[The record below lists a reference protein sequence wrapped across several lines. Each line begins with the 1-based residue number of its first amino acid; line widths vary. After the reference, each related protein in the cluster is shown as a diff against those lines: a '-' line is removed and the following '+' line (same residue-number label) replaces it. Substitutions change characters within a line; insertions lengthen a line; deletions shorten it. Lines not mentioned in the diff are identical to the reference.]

1 MIHISSSRDPC
12 AAVEK
17 PEICCSG
24 QNTTISL
31 VFHAETHSALFC
43 LLSSVARLRVTSSV
57 FALLVEAGR
66 TLGEE
71 TSDELLQQTT
81 KSLVFH
87 NKSGTLSWLV
97 LWMSYTTYLDTV
109 YVRFN
114 NDKMIWDMMTFT
126 LPCVLWMLVGV
137 GRLCVSWVCV
147 ESVGGTHTVLG
158 AVLNVLMWTH
168 CPTNWGPVAGGV
180 WAPGPGNQ
188 GDTAHLPQQQS
199 IPRARHSSA
208 VADRAGKRSLKF
220 HCQCEGP

>member
-31 VFHAETHSALFC
+31 VFHAETHWAVFC

-57 FALLVEAGR
+57 FALLVVAGR

-97 LWMSYTTYLDTV
+97 LWMSYSTYLDIV
-109 YVRFN
+109 YVRCN
-114 NDKMIWDMMTFT
+114 KDMMIWYETWH
-126 LPCVLWMLVGV
+126 LLYLVSSVAWMLVLEDWV
-137 GRLCVSWVCV
+137 SVKCVLKVL
-147 ESVGGTHTVLG
+147 EGHTHSPIG
-158 AVLNVLMWTH
+158 QIANFWYD
-168 CPTNWGPVAGGV
+168 A
-180 WAPGPGNQ
+180 
-188 GDTAHLPQQQS
+188 
-199 IPRARHSSA
+199 
-208 VADRAGKRSLKF
+208 
-220 HCQCEGP
+220 